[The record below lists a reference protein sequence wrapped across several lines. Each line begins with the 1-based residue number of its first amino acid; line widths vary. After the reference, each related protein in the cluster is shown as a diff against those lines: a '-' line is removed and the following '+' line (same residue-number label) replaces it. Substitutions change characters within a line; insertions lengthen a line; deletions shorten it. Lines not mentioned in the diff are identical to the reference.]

1 MTVDRLTAAL
11 RRDSATWRIGRAWFV
26 RAAMRAIAAG
36 EFRVIAGRRHDA
48 VYLARFWLSPM
59 LRLSDGSPDSGD
71 SLLLHWIARDDDDGA
86 LHDHPW
92 AFETRV
98 VSGGYVEQQPDGGQ
112 FTTFV
117 GTTLRREATD
127 LHRVTRVRPDTWT
140 LVETGP
146 KVRTWG
152 FVRPGGAWTPWREF
166 LGVEAGAS
174 Q

>member
-1 MTVDRLTAAL
+1 MNIDQLTAAL

-36 EFRVIAGRRHDA
+36 EFRVIPGRVSEA

-59 LRLSDGSPDSGD
+59 LRTAESLPDSAD
-71 SLLLHWIARDDDDGA
+71 SALLHWIARDDDDGA

-92 AFETRV
+92 AFQSTI
-98 VSGGYVEQQPDGGQ
+98 VSGGYVEHLPCGFASRLNCGD
-112 FTTFV
+112 TI
-117 GTTLRREATD
+117 RHEPTD
-127 LHRVTRVRPDTWT
+127 LHRVAAVRPDTWT

-152 FVRPGGAWTPWREF
+152 FVAPGQDWVDYRTYLGLGAR
-166 LGVEAGAS
+166 
-174 Q
+174 